1 MAEHQTPRRGMRGG
15 PGAFVPGEKAK
26 NFGGTIRKL
35 LRYIGSYRAAVCL
48 VALFAVGS
56 TLFNIAGPKVLGSAT
71 TRLAAGLQSK
81 IAGTGAIDFPAIARI
96 LLFALGLYLI
106 SAGLVFLQSWL
117 MTGITQKICYR
128 MRREI
133 VEKIDRM
140 PMRYFETRT
149 YGEVLSRITN
159 DVDTLSMGLNQ
170 SVTQLI
176 TSVTTILGVLV
187 MMLSISP
194 LMTAL
199 AVVLLPL
206 SVGLISL
213 IIRFSQ
219 K

>member
-96 LLFALGLYLI
+96 LLAVSDQRRPGLPAKL
-106 SAGLVFLQSWL
+106 AD
-117 MTGITQKICYR
+117 
-128 MRREI
+128 
-133 VEKIDRM
+133 DRHY
-140 PMRYFETRT
+140 PE
-149 YGEVLSRITN
+149 
-159 DVDTLSMGLNQ
+159 D
-170 SVTQLI
+170 
-176 TSVTTILGVLV
+176 
-187 MMLSISP
+187 
-194 LMTAL
+194 
-199 AVVLLPL
+199 LLPDAP
-206 SVGLISL
+206 GD
-213 IIRFSQ
+213 R
-219 K
+219 